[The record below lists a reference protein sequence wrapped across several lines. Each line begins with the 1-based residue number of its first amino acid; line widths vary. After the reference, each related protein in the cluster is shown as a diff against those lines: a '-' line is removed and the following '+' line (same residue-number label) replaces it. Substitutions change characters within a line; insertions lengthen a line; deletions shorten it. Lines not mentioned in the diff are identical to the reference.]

1 MRISDWSSDVCSS
14 DLPTGLCPC
23 RSARGRRRSAC
34 GVRGSCLCPHV
45 AAVDLEACAGQL
57 VTKGALPILAGAA
70 GGDVAAPA
78 IVEGE
83 ACAFQASAK
92 PLVGDRKST
101 RLNSSH

>member
-92 PLVGDRKST
+92 PLVGADRKSVG
-101 RLNSSH
+101 